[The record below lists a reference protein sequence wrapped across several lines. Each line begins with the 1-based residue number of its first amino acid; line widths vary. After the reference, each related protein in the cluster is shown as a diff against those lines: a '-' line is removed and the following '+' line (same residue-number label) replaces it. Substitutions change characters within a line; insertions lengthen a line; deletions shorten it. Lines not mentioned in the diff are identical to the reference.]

1 MVELRRMEFALEFAE
16 LDTSQTHLVSAWAA
30 EDLQHLDGF
39 LLAFSVL

>member
-1 MVELRRMEFALEFAE
+1 MEFAPVFAE
-16 LDTSQTHLVSAWAA
+16 LGTSQTHLVLAWAA